1 MGFFS
6 FILQDTGEAIPNHHL
21 REAKEFGDFHIH
33 GPNGVCFSSNGYDGY
48 GDFYGEVGDI
58 FFFTYSLNRKRKIN
72 PCDDLRWEKA
82 RAIGHR
88 IFHNPR
94 KGEVVPNIT
103 RFKDWVWR
111 NEAPQ
116 DDPLQGFFAPVD
128 EDENDEGDGND

>member
-1 MGFFS
+1 METINHIDTMGFFS

-72 PCDDLRWEKA
+72 PCDDLGWEKA

-88 IFHNPR
+88 IFHYYHFAR
-94 KGEVVPNIT
+94 
-103 RFKDWVWR
+103 
-111 NEAPQ
+111 
-116 DDPLQGFFAPVD
+116 QGGGC
-128 EDENDEGDGND
+128 EQG